1 MSHYNRREFLSMI
14 TTGAAA
20 GILGPM
26 LAIPQKCYGARD
38 SKPNVLFIAVDDL
51 RPELGCYGRKQIIS
65 PNIDKLASQG
75 LVFERAYCQQA
86 ICMSSRGSLL
96 SGCRPDTGNIWTNR
110 NVRNLLP
117 ETVFLP
123 QHFKNN
129 GYHTVGIGKIYH
141 GGHEDALSWSEP
153 SHYPESYKYVVRTK
167 AGRALVE
174 RIRKEAMSSGKPDPY
189 RNIPENLRRGMPYEC
204 LDVPDNELVDGEIA
218 DYAIKTLQR
227 IKDRPFFLGVGF
239 IRPHLPFVAPKKYW
253 DLYDPERIELA
264 DNPFAPAGVPQIAMH
279 NSSELRTQYVGVP
292 KSGYIG
298 DELSR
303 QLIHGYYAC
312 VSYIDAQIGRL
323 MNELD
328 RLGLR
333 DNTVVVL
340 WGDHGWHLG
349 DHGLW
354 NKHTNFETATRSPL
368 IMSAPGMKTRG
379 KKTSSLVEFLGIYPT
394 LCKLADLPLPS
405 HLEGTSFAKLLDD
418 PQLELRKAAFSQY
431 PRGKGIMGYS
441 MRTDRYRY
449 TEWRDR
455 KTGQLHVRELY
466 DHQKDPKENVNVA
479 KRPDYSQI
487 IKELAIVASKG
498 WRSTIVR

>member
-1 MSHYNRREFLSMI
+1 MSHYDRREFLTMI
-14 TTGAAA
+14 SAGAAA
-20 GILGPM
+20 GILGPV
-26 LAIPQKCYGARD
+26 LTLPRKCYGAKYR
-38 SKPNVLFIAVDDL
+38 KPNILFIAVDDL
-51 RPELGCYGRKQIIS
+51 RPELGCYGRTQIIS
-65 PNIDKLASQG
+65 PNIDRLASNS

-86 ICMSSRGSLL
+86 ICMASRASLL
-96 SGCRPDTGNIWTNR
+96 SGHRPDTGNIWTNR

-129 GYHTVGIGKIYH
+129 GYHTFGIGKIYH
-141 GGHEDALSWSEP
+141 NGHEDPLSWSEP
-153 SHYPESYKYVVRTK
+153 HWLPDSYEYAYRTK
-167 AGRALVE
+167 AGRTLVE
-174 RIRKEAMSSGKPDPY
+174 RVRQEALSDGRPDPFKK
-189 RNIPENLRRGMPYEC
+189 IPENIRRGMPYES
-204 LDVPDNELVDGEIA
+204 LDVSDNELADGEMT
-218 DYAIKTLQR
+218 DYAIRVLRR
-227 IKDRPFFLGVGF
+227 IKDKPFFLGVGF
-239 IRPHLPFVAPKKYW
+239 LRPHLPFVAPKKYW
-253 DLYDPERIELA
+253 DLYDPERIQLA
-264 DNPFAPAGVPQIAMH
+264 DNPFAPDGVPQIAMH
-279 NSSELRTQYVGVP
+279 NSGELRRQYQGVP
-292 KSGYIG
+292 KSGPIG
-298 DELSR
+298 DDLAR
-303 QLIHGYYAC
+303 RLIHGYYAC

-354 NKHTNFETATRSPL
+354 CKHTNFETATRSPL
-368 IMSAPGMKTRG
+368 IMSTPGMKAQG
-379 KKTSSLVEFLGIYPT
+379 KKTSSLVEFVGIYPT
-394 LCKLADLPLPS
+394 LCELAGLPLPS

-431 PRGKGIMGYS
+431 PRGEGSMGYS

-455 KTGQLHVRELY
+455 KTGQLRARELY
-466 DHQKDPKENVNVA
+466 DHLKDPEENVNVVNQ
-479 KRPDYSQI
+479 PEYSQI
-487 IKELAIVASKG
+487 TKELAIVASKG